1 MKTDMFQAWLV
12 SVASVIALG
21 CSLGSA
27 EGVASAPTDRPDL
40 VVLAS
45 EPPAAP
51 VRDDSASGVSSAKA
65 RETTPTKESA
75 DVTRH
80 LPTTC
85 EVAVRIAVREVAAS
99 PLVQRELAPAVDA
112 YLAADPGPESMAAF
126 LKDAS
131 IDWRTSIQELGF
143 CGKNEDVAFVFAGD
157 LREGTVLPAIRR
169 QGLVPFELH
178 GVQALRSR
186 PGIAVPV
193 FVARLEDGVVVAA
206 TNEEL
211 FAELIPSGS
220 RRQDLEPNH
229 DFSFSVTPTGFR
241 RFIKRDDTSGELDAV
256 TGLVGAFDLDRR
268 KATLRYAT
276 GSGDAAKRLA
286 RHLTHHTERLNSPV
300 GTLPD
305 EVDAHVDGGDVV
317 LLTTYGSAPLEK
329 AVRSLAG
336 QLASAD

>member
-12 SVASVIALG
+12 SVWSVIALG
-21 CSLGSA
+21 CSGGSA
-27 EGVASAPTDRPDL
+27 EGVAAAPTDRPDL

-51 VRDDSASGVSSAKA
+51 VRYDSANGVSSAKA
-65 RETTPTKESA
+65 REATPTKESA

-99 PLVQRELAPAVDA
+99 PLVQRELAPAIDA
-112 YLAADPGPESMAAF
+112 YLAADSGPESMAAF

-186 PGIAVPV
+186 PGIVVPV
-193 FVARLEDGVVVAA
+193 FVAQLEDGVVVTA
-206 TNEEL
+206 TNEAL

-220 RRQDLEPNH
+220 QRQDLEPNH
-229 DFSFSVTPTGFR
+229 DFSFSVTQTGFR
-241 RFIKRDDTSGELDAV
+241 RFIKRDDVSGELDAV
-256 TGLVGAFDLDRR
+256 TALVGAFDLERQ

-276 GSGDAAKRLA
+276 GSGDAAQKLA
-286 RHLTHHTERLNSPV
+286 HYVMRHTEKFRSPI
-300 GTLPD
+300 GAPPD
-305 EVDAHVDGGDVV
+305 EVEVHIEGADVIAV
-317 LLTTYGSAPLEK
+317 ASYGAAPFEIAAK
-329 AVRSLAG
+329 ALAG
-336 QLASAD
+336 KLASAH